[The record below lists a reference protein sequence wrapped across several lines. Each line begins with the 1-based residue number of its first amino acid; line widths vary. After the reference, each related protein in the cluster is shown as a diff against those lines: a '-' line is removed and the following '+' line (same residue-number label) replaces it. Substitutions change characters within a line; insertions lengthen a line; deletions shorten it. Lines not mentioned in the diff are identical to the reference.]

1 MEFGQTGCSA
11 VAVLKLLL
19 RLYVLSAF
27 CDTVML
33 LGGMKGKYI
42 NIVTTNVRDM
52 LKRVLV

>member
-1 MEFGQTGCSA
+1 MGFGQTGCSA

-33 LGGMKGKYI
+33 LGGMKGKY
-42 NIVTTNVRDM
+42 NILTTNVRDM

>member
-1 MEFGQTGCSA
+1 MEFRQTGCSA
-11 VAVLKLLL
+11 VAVLKVLL

-33 LGGMKGKYI
+33 LGGMKGKY
-42 NIVTTNVRDM
+42 NILTTNVRDM